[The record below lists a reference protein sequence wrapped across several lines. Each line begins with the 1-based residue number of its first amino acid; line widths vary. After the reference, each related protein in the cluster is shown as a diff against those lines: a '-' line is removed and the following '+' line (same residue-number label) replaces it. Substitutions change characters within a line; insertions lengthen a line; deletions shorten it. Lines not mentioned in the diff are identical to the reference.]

1 MKRITLFAFYFL
13 VINLS
18 FAQTSKTRCLVKLP
32 ETDNK
37 TAEESSSLPGLIQSK
52 FEESLGYYLGFQIV
66 SDSRTEAEVKK
77 IQAQSEDNARD
88 QTSGPEPGNILSPD
102 VVLLSQIQKLDDG
115 YLLSASYTGTTKALK
130 LTVVS
135 KKYTLR
141 DALYVDGGAVD
152 EITKKLADRLG
163 IENIELNR
171 KLLSNTNKY
180 THDEDFAMS
189 KQIEKD
195 IMMQIKKLDDIKL
208 DQSNNLADI
217 ERINDEKAKLLE
229 KLNSEKKLQQQIEE
243 RKKLEEDD
251 ARHEIERSIVL
262 KSQRDKIA
270 KEASEKASEV
280 RKLKLEKLGVLGQ
293 INVLEAKKKA
303 LVEIRNAVEERC
315 VELHSQFEID
325 TYRGIA
331 SILFGEWKTI
341 ELKDGK
347 PVDAAKQG
355 RANRVKEFEDN
366 ALTTFYKDC
375 DNVKTTTL
383 LQQNELLKEINN
395 DKKKL
400 ASTRTV
406 TSLGDEL
413 KVSYGSYDS
422 SAYGWNAYL
431 SLYSDGILLFQD
443 KFIVS
448 YETLVEKKPPKL
460 ESASMQE
467 LEEYENT
474 MDMYNS
480 LLLRGVPLLYFELDY
495 SVSSDEEKP
504 GEYHF
509 NYDKVRAINTL
520 TGKVIQTASLNN
532 KPVRSFYPK
541 WDIRKQKSI
550 VDIEKNKKRA
560 EVYTYDS
567 ICNGTANGTGFV
579 SKDIRL
585 KDEAMKNLVVFVDEN
600 VSASDLFYHET
611 ALEIIY
617 YNTFQAYFD
626 IHYKNLETIFFLGSK
641 DAKEKCIKK
650 DYDIEFNKISAL
662 KNIIIDSIDAI
673 DFRTFENCPLLENVF
688 IKSAKTIEMDA
699 FRNCDSLQ
707 KVNINNIK
715 EIGSDAFRD
724 CDSLTD
730 VILLSEEPMKINS
743 WAFRSC
749 DKLKR
754 VSIHSVNYIGE
765 GAFAYCSNLS
775 TIEIDSNS
783 LLISQYAFYGCKELR
798 AIVLPEVREI
808 RSNAFENCT
817 SLETISIF
825 SFSDIKFYDNVFN
838 NCQSLQDITFG
849 KKIRTIYFRKN
860 AFSGCDSL
868 QQVRMSKE
876 LYDDCKNEKYKP
888 SFWDV
893 KKEKRIN
900 ERTDNLK
907 SIEDKILFYE

>member
-66 SDSRTEAEVKK
+66 SDSRTEAEIKK
-77 IQAQSEDNARD
+77 IQTQSEDNARD

-195 IMMQIKKLDDIKL
+195 FMMQIKKLDDIKL

-251 ARHEIERSIVL
+251 ARREIERSIVL

-460 ESASMQE
+460 ELASMQE

-541 WDIRKQKSI
+541 WDIRKQNSI

-579 SKDIRL
+579 SKGIGL
-585 KDEAMKNLVVFVDEN
+585 KDEAMKNLVVFVEEN
-600 VSASDLFYHET
+600 ESVSASDLFYPYH
-611 ALEIIY
+611 
-617 YNTFQAYFD
+617 D

-641 DAKEKCIKK
+641 DAKENSITNG
-650 DYDIEFNKISAL
+650 YDIKFNKFSAL

-673 DFRTFENCPLLENVF
+673 DYHTFENCPLLENVF
-688 IKSAKTIEMDA
+688 IKSAKTIKMDA

-715 EIGSDAFRD
+715 EIGYNAFRD

-730 VILLSEEPMKINS
+730 VILLSEEPMEIIS
-743 WAFRSC
+743 AAFRSC

-808 RSNAFENCT
+808 RSNAFENWT

>member
-66 SDSRTEAEVKK
+66 SDSRTEAEVKR

-171 KLLSNTNKY
+171 RLLSNTNKY

-195 IMMQIKKLDDIKL
+195 FMMQIKELDDIKL

-217 ERINDEKAKLLE
+217 ERINDKKAKLLE

-509 NYDKVRAINTL
+509 NYDKVRAINTI

-641 DAKEKCIKK
+641 DAKEKCIKN
-650 DYDIEFNKISAL
+650 DYDIEFNKFSAL

-673 DFRTFENCPLLENVF
+673 DSHTFENCPLLENVF
-688 IKSAKTIEMDA
+688 IKSAKTIEWDA

-715 EIGSDAFRD
+715 KIGNNVFRD

-730 VILLSEEPMKINS
+730 VILLSEEPMEINS

-754 VSIHSVNYIGE
+754 VSIHSVNYIGV
-765 GAFAYCSNLS
+765 GAFAYCLNLS

-798 AIVLPEVREI
+798 AIVLPGVREI

-825 SFSDIKFYDNVFN
+825 SVSYIDFYDNVFN

-849 KKIRTIYFRKN
+849 KKIETIYFRKN

-868 QQVRMSKE
+868 QQVRMPKK
-876 LYDDCKNEKYKP
+876 LYDDCKNKKYKT

-893 KKEKRIN
+893 KKEKRID